1 MGEIKIIVSD
11 ETEKVVEQVCEKLGI
26 KKTEYLK
33 GLLIEEL
40 RRGMKKWIKKN

>member
-1 MGEIKIIVSD
+1 MGEIKIVIS
-11 ETEKVVEQVCEKLGI
+11 EEIEKTVENICEKLGI

-40 RRGMKKWIKKN
+40 KRGYTK

>member
-11 ETEKVVEQVCEKLGI
+11 EMEKIIENICQTIGI
-26 KKTEYLK
+26 KKTEYVK

-40 RRGMKKWIKKN
+40 KRSYKGVK

>member
-11 ETEKVVEQVCEKLGI
+11 ETEKVVEQICDRLGI

-40 RRGMKKWIKKN
+40 KRGIRK

>member
-1 MGEIKIIVSD
+1 MGEIKIVVSD
-11 ETEKVVEQVCEKLGI
+11 ETEKVVEQICDRLGI

-40 RRGMKKWIKKN
+40 KRGIRK

>member
-1 MGEIKIIVSD
+1 VIKMGEIKIVVSD
-11 ETEKVVEQVCEKLGI
+11 ETEKVVEQICERLGI

-40 RRGMKKWIKKN
+40 KKGLKK

>member
-1 MGEIKIIVSD
+1 MGEIKIVVSE
-11 ETEKVVEQVCEKLGI
+11 ETEKVVESICEKLGI

-40 RRGMKKWIKKN
+40 KRGYKK

>member
-1 MGEIKIIVSD
+1 MGEIKIIVSE
-11 ETEKVVEQVCEKLGI
+11 ETEKLVEQICNRIGI

-40 RRGMKKWIKKN
+40 RRRERK

>member
-1 MGEIKIIVSD
+1 MIKMGEIKIVVSE
-11 ETEKVVEQVCEKLGI
+11 ETEKVIEQICDKLGI

-40 RRGMKKWIKKN
+40 KRQF

>member
-1 MGEIKIIVSD
+1 MGEIKIVVSN
-11 ETEKVVEQVCEKLGI
+11 ETEKLVESICDRLGI

-40 RRGMKKWIKKN
+40 KRRDKK

>member
-1 MGEIKIIVSD
+1 MGEIKIVVSE
-11 ETEKVVEQVCEKLGI
+11 ETEKVVEQICETLGI

-40 RRGMKKWIKKN
+40 KKNFSGGKK

>member
-1 MGEIKIIVSD
+1 MGEIKIVISD
-11 ETEKVVEQVCEKLGI
+11 ETERVVESICKKLGI

-40 RRGMKKWIKKN
+40 KRSHKDE